1 MVGAFGDLPRDYT
14 EKELDEFKHKPGH
27 LLQKRKQ
34 FERVVNGYFGNYL
47 KDSPTQAQIRAY
59 LTEAMNKKLAS
70 SGLEGKLIPEHGVGC
85 KRPTPGVG
93 YLEALTSRNTKIV
106 FGDIKQV
113 TPYGIV
119 DNEGTEH
126 PVDVL
131 VCATGFDTTY
141 KPRFPLLGAQGKNL
155 EDEWAESTNAYM
167 ATAIPDFPN
176 YFMFFGPNNP
186 FASGSYISAIGESL
200 GISLLWPRKC
210 ANFFPRMSSGL
221 HAQVLRSLADRESS
235 LFLSEKRSSRRFPSS
250 RKGGPGQDSLGR
262 RMPVMVQERYK

>member
-14 EKELDEFKHKPGH
+14 KEEVEDFKNKPGH

-47 KDSPTQAQIRAY
+47 KGSPAQAQIRAY
-59 LTEAMNKKLAS
+59 LTEVMKKKLGS
-70 SGLEGKLIPEHGVGC
+70 SGLEEQLIPQHGVGC
-85 KRPTPGVG
+85 RRPTPGVG
-93 YLEALTSRNTKIV
+93 YLEALTSNNTETI

-113 TPYGIV
+113 TPYGVV
-119 DNEGTEH
+119 DKEGTEH

-155 EDEWAESTNAYM
+155 EDEWAESTEAYM

-186 FASGSYISAIGESL
+186 FASGSYISAIGESPEIPCL
-200 GISLLWPRKC
+200 GLEMCSSLPQNVKRITCSNSVIAGRPRIFDPSLPRK
-210 ANFFPRMSSGL
+210 
-221 HAQVLRSLADRESS
+221 
-235 LFLSEKRSSRRFPSS
+235 KRSKTSWLTQGRF
-250 RKGGPGQDSLGR
+250 
-262 RMPVMVQERYK
+262 